1 MGIYTELVEVFL
13 ANKNQIPE
21 TTKPSQ
27 EKATSNSSFGRQV
40 IHSYKGGVDS
50 FDHLFRLFT
59 EVAQNRFTWR
69 RSNLKSG
76 ELLDDTSNSVTGDC
90 AQLARML
97 VFLAQLPI
105 PYGAGLAGK
114 FDIATYSGKHNK
126 GFISN
131 HEREILRLKANTR
144 LINSEQPTCY
154 LWENHKVV
162 SHNGKFYD
170 PCYNKIYQ
178 RLEEMAVY
186 EITEEQGKNCI
197 ATHCEMRTSHYFK
210 ANITPDLEYEE
221 TLSKPSCLIQ

>member
-13 ANKNQIPE
+13 ANNNQIPE
-21 TTKPSQ
+21 TTKLPQ
-27 EKATSNSSFGRQV
+27 KKATSNSSFGCQV
-40 IHSYKGGVDS
+40 INSYDAGVKS

-59 EVAQNRFTWR
+59 EVAQNRFAWK
-69 RSNLKSG
+69 RSILKSG
-76 ELLDDTSNSVTGDC
+76 VLLDDTSNSVTGDC

-97 VFLAQLPI
+97 VLLAQLPI
-105 PYGAGLAGK
+105 PYGAGLAGN
-114 FDIATYSGKHNK
+114 FDIATYRGKHNF

-186 EITEEQGKNCI
+186 EITKEEGKNCI

-210 ANITPDLEYEE
+210 ANITPALEYEE
-221 TLSKPSCLIQ
+221 TLSKTSCLIQ

>member
-1 MGIYTELVEVFL
+1 MGIYTDLDKGFP
-13 ANKNQIPE
+13 ANKDKIPE
-21 TTKPSQ
+21 ITMPHQ
-27 EKATSNSSFGRQV
+27 GEATSNSSFGCQV
-40 IHSYKGGVDS
+40 INSYKARVES

-59 EVAQNRFTWR
+59 EAAQNRFVWQRT
-69 RSNLKSG
+69 KFKPG
-76 ELLDDTSNSVTGDC
+76 ELLDNTSNSVTGDC
-90 AQLARML
+90 DQLAKML
-97 VFLAQLPI
+97 VLLAQLPT

-114 FDIATYSGKHNK
+114 FDIATYRGKHNL

-144 LINSEQPTCY
+144 LIKSKQPTCY

-162 SHNGKFYD
+162 SHNGNFYD

-186 EITEEQGKNCI
+186 EITKEEGKYCI

-210 ANITPDLEYEE
+210 ANITPTLEYEE
-221 TLSKPSCLIQ
+221 TLSKTSCLIQ